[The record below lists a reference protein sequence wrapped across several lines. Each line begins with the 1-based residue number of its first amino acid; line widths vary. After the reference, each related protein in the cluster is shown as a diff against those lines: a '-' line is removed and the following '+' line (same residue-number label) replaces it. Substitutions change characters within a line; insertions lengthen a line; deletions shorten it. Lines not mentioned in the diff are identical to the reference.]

1 MSLGLSSHQARS
13 LGIFIAY
20 NTTCFLVACRCIG
33 IIAREKSRGRASAPS
48 SSTAQNDETR
58 TRRRMRL
65 FSVAAALSIATTWY
79 FMIRFYIHSYETW
92 VDRHTTHQAQQGE
105 DRDSSIV
112 LLASWLRD
120 TQLFEQAWSAVVET
134 PTRLWW
140 SQQIFGFCAGWSVFL
155 GLQGESIHL

>member
-1 MSLGLSSHQARS
+1 MSLGLSSHQTRS

-20 NTTCFLVACRCIG
+20 NATCFLVACRCVA
-33 IIAREKSRGRASAPS
+33 IIAREKSRGLAPSPS
-48 SSTAQNDETR
+48 SSTAQNDEAR

-65 FSVAAALSIATTWY
+65 FGIAAVLSIATTWY
-79 FMIRFYIHSYETW
+79 FMIRFYMHSYQTW
-92 VDRHTTHQAQQGE
+92 LDRKSIHQGQEGGA
-105 DRDSSIV
+105 SSIV
-112 LLASWLRD
+112 LIASWLRD

-155 GLQGESIHL
+155 GLQGE